1 MAGDGINDA
10 LALAEAYVGSALGMG
25 TGTEVAMNRSQVML
39 VRGYLCGVAAAR
51 ELSQATIANMKQNL
65 GFTFVYNSFGV
76 PLVAGLLFPFTGW
89 LLSPMIAVLAM
100 SPGSAWVI
108 ANAQRLRCP
117 G

>member
-10 LALAEAYVGSALGMG
+10 LALTKACAGIALGMG
-25 TGTEVAMNRSQVML
+25 TGVDVAMNRSQVTL
-39 VRGYLCGVAAAR
+39 VRGRSAR
-51 ELSQATIANMKQNL
+51 CRYGSRVIRASIANIKQNP

-76 PLVAGLLFPFTGW
+76 PLAAGLHFPFTGW
-89 LLSPMIAVLAM
+89 LLSPMIAVFAM

-108 ANAQRLRCP
+108 AHALRLRRP